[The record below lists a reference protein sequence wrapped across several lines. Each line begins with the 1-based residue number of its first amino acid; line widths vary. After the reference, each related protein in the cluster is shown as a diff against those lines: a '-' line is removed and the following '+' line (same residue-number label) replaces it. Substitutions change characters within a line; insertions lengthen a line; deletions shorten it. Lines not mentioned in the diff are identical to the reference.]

1 MVDGEHPDA
10 DLEPRQV
17 PDGNRT
23 LPYKTLL
30 ELLSEPR
37 TIKGEFSSATV
48 PDRLMSLPIACTA
61 TFLYQHGRTC
71 RQPRTCRDTPGP
83 LRRFLKAH
91 STDIIIKSAH
101 QIHTAL
107 WTHPNT
113 TMIQYVRE
121 SLRKDHHELA
131 DAVASGAILTP
142 GWIELALGKE
152 ADIQVN
158 VLAAL
163 LWAEGLEDPAKSNL
177 FRLLPA
183 FLADDDK
190 ATDVLTQPMTAVRD
204 TDEKQRHRQKRIEL
218 QERVAEL
225 EKQLSDSRANVRS
238 RSKDLKRATD
248 TIQKLET
255 ERDALKETVGQLE
268 NQSENLSAST
278 RTVKTQ
284 LQESERISKQ
294 ASKASEAY
302 RIDLERTRGELTEV
316 EKERSALVRR
326 LGSAQARIQ
335 ELEAQMRAIPRD
347 QDAIDEWLQREEL
360 RLRDLEFIVQGGDR
374 ERVVEE
380 KRLRRKLESA
390 FREAYPQFKQPR
402 PPALDST
409 RSLKFVALGG
419 GNEVG
424 RSAYMVSIG
433 IHDVLIDCGISVSAQ
448 HREDQVPDLS
458 GVTRLDALLVTHA
471 HTDHIGWMPA
481 LVASVDYFPI
491 YCTKPTAA
499 LLRVM
504 LRDSRKH
511 YVRAL
516 MEEQMRRSKGLKAPA
531 VAEAYTDDDILE
543 AEARVLE
550 AHPGEA
556 QGIGA
561 TDLRATFFPAGHIL
575 GAASILLEGG
585 GRRVVISG
593 DVSSD
598 YQETVLPFSVPESA
612 KGVDLL
618 ILESTYGAQPNREP
632 LKAAQD
638 SLVKFV
644 ADTVPGG
651 IALLPCFALGRA
663 QEVLAILTSARREG
677 RLPPDLKI
685 LVDGMI
691 NKINPIYVEHAKL
704 DHTDFVEVGGQLD
717 REMTIKS
724 VIGTEPTPTVVVTTS
739 GMLAGGPVIEWARRL
754 LPDRRHRM
762 ALLGYQDEGAPGGLL
777 RKLTKGRSSPAV
789 TLRNE
794 AGEPFDVKVAA
805 PVASIG
811 LSAHADQD
819 GLVAYAAAV
828 QPKRIVLV
836 HGDDDARTALRDRLI
851 RDGVCQDVKLDQTIR
866 IP

>member
-1 MVDGEHPDA
+1 
-10 DLEPRQV
+10 
-17 PDGNRT
+17 
-23 LPYKTLL
+23 
-30 ELLSEPR
+30 
-37 TIKGEFSSATV
+37 
-48 PDRLMSLPIACTA
+48 
-61 TFLYQHGRTC
+61 
-71 RQPRTCRDTPGP
+71 
-83 LRRFLKAH
+83 
-91 STDIIIKSAH
+91 
-101 QIHTAL
+101 
-107 WTHPNT
+107 
-113 TMIQYVRE
+113 
-121 SLRKDHHELA
+121 
-131 DAVASGAILTP
+131 
-142 GWIELALGKE
+142 
-152 ADIQVN
+152 
-158 VLAAL
+158 
-163 LWAEGLEDPAKSNL
+163 
-177 FRLLPA
+177 
-183 FLADDDK
+183 
-190 ATDVLTQPMTAVRD
+190 
-204 TDEKQRHRQKRIEL
+204 L
-218 QERVAEL
+218 QERVADL

-238 RSKDLKRATD
+238 RSKDLKHATD
-248 TIQKLET
+248 TIQTLET
-255 ERDALKETVGQLE
+255 DRDALKQTVEQLE

-294 ASKASEAY
+294 ASKVSEAY
-302 RIDLERTRGELTEV
+302 RIDLEGTRGELTDA

-326 LGSAQARIQ
+326 LASARARIQ

-347 QDAIDEWLQREEL
+347 QDAIDDWLQREES
-360 RLRDLEFIVQGGDR
+360 RLRDLVLTVEGGAR
-374 ERVVEE
+374 ERVIDE

-409 RSLKFVALGG
+409 RSLSFVALGG

-458 GVTRLDALLVTHA
+458 AVTRLDALLVTHA
-471 HTDHIGWMPA
+471 HTDHVGWIPA

-499 LLRVM
+499 LLQVM
-504 LRDSRKH
+504 LRDSRRH
-511 YVRAL
+511 YARAL

-531 VAEAYTDDDILE
+531 VAEAYTSDDILE
-543 AEARVLE
+543 TEARVLE
-550 AHPGEA
+550 ARPGEA
-556 QGIGA
+556 QGVGA

-593 DVSSD
+593 DVSSE

-618 ILESTYGAQPNREP
+618 VLESTYGDQPNREP
-632 LKAAQD
+632 LKTAQD

-644 ADTVPGG
+644 ADTVPNG

-677 RLPPDLKI
+677 RLPRDLKI
-685 LVDGMI
+685 MVDGMI
-691 NKINPIYVEHAKL
+691 NKVNPTYMEHAKL
-704 DHTDFVEVGGQLD
+704 DFTDFIEVGGQLD

-724 VIGTEPTPTVVVTTS
+724 AIDAQPTPTVVVTTS
-739 GMLAGGPVIEWARRL
+739 GMLTGGPVIEWARRL

-777 RKLTKGRSSPAV
+777 RKLAQGRSSSTV

-794 AGEPFDVKVAA
+794 AGEPFDVKLAA

-811 LSAHADQD
+811 LSAHADQN
-819 GLVAYAAAV
+819 GLVAYAASV
-828 QPKRIVLV
+828 RPKRIVLV
-836 HGDDDARTALRDRLI
+836 HGDDDARSTLRERLM
-851 RDGVCQDVKLDQTIR
+851 RDGVCQDIELAQTLR